1 VSLANDLI
9 VLQYFSVQQLGSSM
23 SEYSQN
29 LRSSYEAVRGTYQ
42 QFTERNEALLR
53 DILTEGED
61 FYAIEARTKDLDSFE
76 AKVDLPEKEQKY
88 KDISEVTDLSG
99 LRIICY
105 LDEDATRVCTRLAEL
120 YDVDPDHSVNK
131 NEQLDPDQFGYRSR
145 HFVVRFPAARAALME
160 NERFAG
166 LRAEIQVRT
175 ILQHAWAAIDWKLR
189 YKNSAEVP
197 VHLRRRVFRVSALLE
212 LADDEFSSLS
222 ASVTSLRE
230 EYERKVE
237 AGDLSIA
244 IDRDS
249 IDIFLEKDTDLE
261 ALVTLAKE
269 VGYAIGPNH
278 PNARDPYG
286 GVISTA
292 SLAGMTTIDEV
303 RGKITEV
310 IARKDQRLGQVVEAW
325 KGPDRPPRLVM
336 SRAGLARLA
345 IVLSVEA
352 TQAIALIEKLP
363 FGQKLQD
370 ALLQVLLNE

>member
-1 VSLANDLI
+1 
-9 VLQYFSVQQLGSSM
+9 M

-29 LRSSYEAVRGTYQ
+29 LRASYEAVWGTYQ

-53 DILTEGED
+53 DILVEGED
-61 FYAIEARTKDLDSFE
+61 YYAIEARTKDLDSFE

-88 KDISEVTDLSG
+88 KDIAEVTDLSG

-105 LDEDATRVCTRLAEL
+105 LDEDATRVCEQLGEL
-120 YDVDPDHSVNK
+120 YDIDQEHSVNK

-145 HFVVRFPAARAALME
+145 HFVVAFPADRAALKE
-160 NERFAG
+160 NARFVG

-197 VHLRRRVFRVSALLE
+197 QHLRRRVFRVSALLE

-222 ASVTSLRE
+222 VSVAHLRD
-230 EYERKVE
+230 EYERKVD

-244 IDRDS
+244 IDRES
-249 IDIFLEKDTDLE
+249 IDIFIEKDVDLE
-261 ALVTLAKE
+261 ALVALAE
-269 VGYAIGPNH
+269 DIGYSIAPNH

-292 SLAGMTTIDEV
+292 SLAGMSTIDEV
-303 RGKITEV
+303 RTKIAEV
-310 IARKDQRLGQVVEAW
+310 VAKKEPRLRQVFEAW
-325 KGPDRPPRLVM
+325 REPDRPPRLVV
-336 SRAGLARLA
+336 SKAGLARLA
-345 IVLSVEA
+345 IVLSVEVP
-352 TQAIALIEKLP
+352 QAVALVEKLP
-363 FGQKLQD
+363 FGPKLQS
-370 ALLQVLLNE
+370 ALLDVLRNG